1 MVQRTK
7 VLDTE
12 GTTPKF
18 LYSMIKQLDLKLIDW
33 NKVAQDLEISNG
45 HAARMRYSRFRSQ
58 MDGPNTAQR
67 APRRRGQKKGAKG
80 DVKGNSQMPFAQVY
94 PGLVPK
100 LESPDYMSQ
109 PGPFVKHEHG
119 SQKLQNSQSLSDV
132 SDLFQFSPMM
142 ASSGIQYPYVPSY
155 IHHGIPINVGNGVM
169 SPGHGVLGSII
180 GSFGTPSYSQFAPS
194 QDFSIHSGVMTQ
206 STSDD
211 APAINW
217 GLHAPLDEQD
227 SSEISQIEFEQETEL
242 IDLKNEV
249 LPDKATK
256 QEVCTP
262 KAEERTSSNE
272 E

>member
-12 GTTPKF
+12 GTTPRF

-58 MDGPNTAQR
+58 MDGPNTTQR
-67 APRRRGQKKGAKG
+67 APRRRGQKKGTKG
-80 DVKGNSQMPFAQVY
+80 DAKGNSQIPFAKGY

-100 LESPDYMSQ
+100 LESPDYGSH
-109 PGPFVKHEHG
+109 PSTFVKHEYG
-119 SQKLQNSQSLSDV
+119 SQRLQNSQNLSDM

-142 ASSGIQYPYVPSY
+142 ASSGMQYPYVPSY
-155 IHHGIPINVGNGVM
+155 LHCGTPISVRNGVM
-169 SPGHGVLGSII
+169 FPGHGVLGSSI
-180 GSFGTPSYSQFAPS
+180 GPFGTPSYSQFAPS
-194 QDFSIHSGVMTQ
+194 QDFNIHSGLMTQ

-217 GLHAPLDEQD
+217 GLHAPLDEQE
-227 SSEISQIEFEQETEL
+227 SSELSQIKVEQEAEF
-242 IDLKNEV
+242 IDIENDV
-249 LPDKATK
+249 VPDKTIK

-262 KAEERTSSNE
+262 EAEEGISSSE